1 MPGPSLIAPWS
12 NFLPLFSI
20 ARLSASTGSTLL
32 SSLPRAFRLR
42 GAVGYNQASFMTM
55 SPATRLG
62 PYEIISALGAG
73 GMGEVYRARDTKL
86 QRDVALK
93 LLPTHPEPDPVA
105 FDRFQREARALA
117 ALNHPNIV
125 TIYAVD
131 EIDGQ
136 AFLAMELI
144 NGPTLAD

>member
-1 MPGPSLIAPWS
+1 
-12 NFLPLFSI
+12 
-20 ARLSASTGSTLL
+20 
-32 SSLPRAFRLR
+32 
-42 GAVGYNQASFMTM
+42 MTM

-105 FDRFQREARALA
+105 LDRFQREARALA

-131 EIDGQ
+131 EIEGQ

-144 NGPTLAD
+144 HGPTLADLLPAGALPLDTVLNYAIPIAEALSSAHAQGITHPI